1 MPAGG
6 TRWGWHRL
14 DGRWAD
20 RLVERA
26 AIAPGELVLDIG
38 AGDGVLTGRLVAAG
52 ARVVAVELHPGRA
65 AALRRRFAASPVTV
79 VQADAA
85 DLRLPRRPFKA
96 VANPPFGVT
105 TALLRRLLH
114 HGSRLERADLVLPAW
129 AVGRWAAARGASSA
143 VFRVDAGPWVPRS
156 AFLPPPPDR
165 ARVLV
170 VTRR

>member
-1 MPAGG
+1 VPAGG
-6 TRWGWHRL
+6 PRWGWHRL
-14 DGRWAD
+14 DERWAH
-20 RLVERA
+20 RLVAGA
-26 AIAPGELVLDIG
+26 AIAPGDLVLDIG
-38 AGDGVLTGRLVAAG
+38 AGDGILTKVLVAAG
-52 ARVVAVELHPGRA
+52 ARVVAVELHPARA
-65 AALRRRFAASPVTV
+65 ALLRRRFAECPVTV

-114 HGSRLERADLVLPAW
+114 RGSRLEHAALVLPAW
-129 AVGRWAAARGASSA
+129 AVGRWTANRGRASA
-143 VFRVDAGPWVPRS
+143 DFELDAGPWIPRA
-156 AFLPPPPDR
+156 AFHPPPPDR

>member
-1 MPAGG
+1 MSGG
-6 TRWGWHRL
+6 PRWGWHRL

-20 RLVERA
+20 RLVDRA

-38 AGDGVLTGRLVAAG
+38 AGDGVLTERLVAAG
-52 ARVVAVELHPGRA
+52 ARVVAVELHAARA
-65 AALRRRFAASPVTV
+65 ARLRRRFAGEPVV
-79 VQADAA
+79 VVEADAA
-85 DLRLPRRPFKA
+85 DLRLPRRPFRA
-96 VANPPFGVT
+96 LANPPFGVT

-129 AVGRWAAARGASSA
+129 AVARWTAGRGPSSP

-156 AFLPPPPDR
+156 AFRPPPPDR